1 MATSGSKTRQARLK
15 PGTTRDFETGSKH
28 FRREQVAAAVI
39 VTCALITV
47 LWLARQERVP
57 AGPPE
62 LIVQGFATALAEHRF
77 DSALPY
83 LSEHMRA
90 QTIGET
96 LSVRINILEQRT
108 GRLSHVRGVPQ
119 WTRDTRA
126 YASAQADTEKKGPL
140 TLGFGLVREPNGD
153 WRIDELY
160 ELGWK
165 PPGLQSR

>member
-1 MATSGSKTRQARLK
+1 M
-15 PGTTRDFETGSKH
+15 TTH
-28 FRREQVAAAVI
+28 FRRVHVAAAVI
-39 VTCALITV
+39 IACALIAV
-47 LWLARQERVP
+47 LWLAWQERAP

-62 LIVQGFATALAEHRF
+62 LVVQGFATALAEHRF
-77 DSALPY
+77 DSAIPY

-96 LSVRINILEQRT
+96 LSVRINMLEQRT
-108 GRLSHVRGVPQ
+108 GRLSNVRGVPQ

-126 YASAQADTEKKGPL
+126 YASARADTEKTGPL

-165 PPGLQSR
+165 PPGLQR

>member
-1 MATSGSKTRQARLK
+1 VKQAFSRAALLAAAIVLGGALGAIWLRSGSA
-15 PGTTRDFETGSKH
+15 P
-28 FRREQVAAAVI
+28 
-39 VTCALITV
+39 
-47 LWLARQERVP
+47 P

-62 LIVQGFATALAEHRF
+62 DVVEGFATALAEHRF

-96 LSVRINILEQRT
+96 LSVRINMLEQRT
-108 GRLSHVRGVPQ
+108 GRLSNVRGVPR
-119 WTRDTRA
+119 WTRDTRG
-126 YASAQADTEKKGPL
+126 YAAAEADTEKSGPL

-165 PPGLQSR
+165 PPGLQH